1 VDWFK
6 RHLNLTWLFGALFVL
21 ILGSLLINFAG
32 LDILEKGSNQAYFF
46 IWCMLPLNGWILW
59 QKGRSLHWLWL
70 AFFFVPYISLVLGNK
85 KQSSPKDKTLPSSA
99 DKKDKTNR
107 HKQKQQ
113 KLTSTALKFNKA
125 FYILG
130 IVFSALFVLGI
141 LASIPVLITKDYQ
154 KEDYVFYIL
163 DPSPEEAVANDIF
176 DPSSDA
182 NFSALLYGHA
192 SEYFSGVGYSCIELN
207 NDT

>member
-1 VDWFK
+1 MNWFK
-6 RHLNLTWLFGALFVL
+6 RHLHLTWLFGSLLVVL
-21 ILGSLLINFAG
+21 IATAIKVFFGHG
-32 LDILEKGSNQAYFF
+32 VLEGNNAAYFF

-70 AFFFVPYISLVLGNK
+70 AFFFVPFIPLVLGNR
-85 KQSSPKDKTLPSSA
+85 KQSSPKQKTLASNT
-99 DKKDKTNR
+99 KTVKVS
-107 HKQKQQ
+107 KQKQKRQ
-113 KLTSTALKFNKA
+113 QLISKPLKFNRT

-141 LASIPVLITKDYQ
+141 LVSIPLVATKDYQ

-163 DPSPEEAVANDIF
+163 DPSTEETVANDIF

-182 NFSALLYGHA
+182 NFSALLYGRT
-192 SEYFSGVGYSCIELN
+192 SEYFSGIGYSCIELN

>member
-1 VDWFK
+1 MSWLK

-70 AFFFVPYISLVLGNK
+70 AFFFFPFIPIILGNK
-85 KQSSPKDKTLPSSA
+85 KQPIQEEKPIQSLNSKDIIT
-99 DKKDKTNR
+99 TQ
-107 HKQKQQ
+107 KQKKQ
-113 KLTSTALKFNKA
+113 KPTHKTLKFNRA

-130 IVFSALFVLGI
+130 IVFSVLLVLGLLVAIPI
-141 LASIPVLITKDYQ
+141 LVTRGYQ
-154 KEDYVFYIL
+154 KANYIFYIFA
-163 DPSPEEAVANDIF
+163 PYPEEVATNDIF
-176 DPSSDA
+176 DPTDA
-182 NFSALLYGHA
+182 NLSALLYGHT
-192 SEYFSGVGYSCIELN
+192 SEYFSGIGYSCIELS